1 MKSAGSHINSILTR
15 SQIHIFFFSTAHCV
29 SLSLERRAAHIRD
42 VHKHKGVHTP
52 HTDWCRDDLK
62 DELSADVLISLN
74 KNSSVYLSNFLTLP
88 IARPPLSV
96 LLCHSA
102 QRPPPTLL
110 FLHAYLA
117 PPLSPPS
124 LSLSS
129 LLLPR
134 GHELLQYCN
143 YTGTAG
149 TYLNIY

>member
-1 MKSAGSHINSILTR
+1 MKSARSHINSKESNTHL
-15 SQIHIFFFSTAHCV
+15 FFSIAHCV
-29 SLSLERRAAHIRD
+29 SLSLERRAARIRD
-42 VHKHKGVHTP
+42 VHKHKGMHTA
-52 HTDWCRDDLK
+52 HTDWCGDDLK

-117 PPLSPPS
+117 PPSFFPLPPF
-124 LSLSS
+124 LC
-129 LLLPR
+129 LPFSFPEDTGCYNTVITPGLR
-134 GHELLQYCN
+134 GH
-143 YTGTAG
+143 
-149 TYLNIY
+149 I